1 MWRPV
6 EEAVS
11 STTTHHAP
19 QLFTLEYFQRLKK
32 QTYKPSNLIHWPPPN
47 FLNIYIHKNL
57 QKNLCCF
64 ITDSN
69 HQRGEKVQQAFC
81 AVSGLH
87 RAVLSERSP
96 SDIHLSTDW
105 GMTHTGT
112 RSRGNGETSQNYTN
126 AQWNSSQTKKAG
138 QPGASPAV
146 CVMAAVMYW

>member
-1 MWRPV
+1 MWRPA

-19 QLFTLEYFQRLKK
+19 QLFTLEYFQRLKNK
-32 QTYKPSNLIHWPPPN
+32 QTYKPSMLICWPPTPQ
-47 FLNIYIHKNL
+47 FFIYKNL

-69 HQRGEKVQQAFC
+69 HQRGEKVQQAFY

-87 RAVLSERSP
+87 RAVLPERSP

-105 GMTHTGT
+105 GMTLTGT
-112 RSRGNGETSQNYTN
+112 WSRGNGETSQNYTN
-126 AQWNSSQTKKAG
+126 AEWNSSQTKKAG
-138 QPGASPAV
+138 QPVGSPA

>member
-32 QTYKPSNLIHWPPPN
+32 HIQIVQFNPLTPPPPN

-64 ITDSN
+64 ITNSN

-126 AQWNSSQTKKAG
+126 AQ
-138 QPGASPAV
+138 
-146 CVMAAVMYW
+146 